1 MRFRESQ
8 AKVIIAEVYDEALF
22 FWHAKIV
29 NEIKTELKQR
39 NQL

>member
-8 AKVIIAEVYDEALF
+8 ASNYCRSMMKLLF
-22 FWHAKIV
+22 DMQQI